1 MIQQVA
7 LAHGRVYDVG
17 PGRLA
22 VLNVSNPALDAE
34 PSRVEFAFAPDAGPE
49 QQLTVGLGER
59 FDLADTRWKIASI
72 ENAGTYDYLVTI
84 VRTDAGPLSG

>member
-1 MIQQVA
+1 MIHEVT

-22 VLNVSNPALDAE
+22 VLNVTNPALDAQ
-34 PSRVEFAFAPDAGPE
+34 PSRVEFAFAPDSGPE
-49 QQLTVGLGER
+49 QQMTVGIGER
-59 FDLADTRWKIASI
+59 FSLADTRWSVQSI

-84 VRTDAGPLSG
+84 ARTDTA